1 MTTKEAMRELLSE
14 PMPAD
19 TEGRT
24 DGSISFRRL
33 TLKVAI
39 NDILMSAILLGCEA
53 TRSFHIHNVYGNL
66 EHLREVYKRS
76 WADLFDIASKVTPDS
91 DIILFIGVL
100 CFIIEDQP
108 SIAEKFYMELTRQ
121 SEIIGDKKMRLVK
134 NHKEAAKNLL
144 IYWPERQNY
153 ALQLLS

>member
-1 MTTKEAMRELLSE
+1 MKTGKYNMTTKEAMRELLSE

-91 DIILFIGVL
+91 KAILLTGAL
-100 CFIIEDQP
+100 CFTIKDQP
-108 SIAEKFYMELTRQ
+108 SIAKKFYLELARQ
-121 SEIIGDKKMRLVK
+121 LEMMGDKEESEKYK
-134 NHKEAAKNLL
+134 KAADDLL
-144 IYWPERQNY
+144 CD
-153 ALQLLS
+153 